1 LPFSRVAMVAS
12 EAIFVPRDADDAAL
26 ESARQQVERELN
38 RLTLRAYELADRKGS
53 AAS

>member
-1 LPFSRVAMVAS
+1 
-12 EAIFVPRDADDAAL
+12 
-26 ESARQQVERELN
+26 VERELN